1 MPTNNNFSTHCS
13 LALIGV
19 LAAGQAVALVT
30 DVKIDDPEIKAC
42 MERTVPDKA
51 MTQHVTLRLFN
62 GPDLINTTG
71 ADLFWKR
78 DDEGR
83 SRALIR
89 VTEPRDR
96 AGIAVLAIERG
107 EGDPDLSV
115 YLPETRKAR
124 RVSGNTIDASMF
136 GTDFSYE
143 DFAHFQGMA
152 TDSNTSRLADQDMQG
167 HPTYVLETVPASD
180 GSKYSKI
187 LSYIDREQCTLA
199 KIEFFAKN
207 GSILKELVVP
217 REDVR
222 EVSSRWVPH
231 RVILNDVK
239 RDSRTELTVDKI
251 AIDPELSENMFSAT
265 KFGAGQ

>member
-1 MPTNNNFSTHCS
+1 MSTNNNYPTRISV
-13 LALIGV
+13 ALIGV
-19 LAAGQAVALVT
+19 LASGQAAALAT
-30 DVKIDDPEIKAC
+30 DIKIDDPEIKAC
-42 MERTVPDKA
+42 MERTVPEKA

-62 GPDLINTTG
+62 GSDLINTTG

-89 VTEPRDR
+89 ITEPRDR

-107 EGDPDLSV
+107 EGTPELAI

-143 DFAHFQGMA
+143 DFAHFQGIA
-152 TDSNTSRLADQDMQG
+152 ADSNMTRLADQDLQG
-167 HPTYVLETVPASD
+167 HPAYVLETIPASD

-207 GSILKELVVP
+207 GSVLKELIAP
-217 REDVR
+217 REDVH
-222 EVSSRWVPH
+222 EVSSRWIPH
-231 RVILNDVK
+231 RVILNDLK

-251 AIDPELSENMFSAT
+251 EIDPDLSENMFSAT